1 MVDIL
6 DPKSAFPSLS
16 SIDKLKP
23 LARQHN
29 NSMNKKKNNRH
40 LKKKDINKVL
50 DKGNENNPEAFEIS
64 SGGSSDFINAKDN
77 KIFSKKLIDIKI

>member
-1 MVDIL
+1 MVDII

-29 NSMNKKKNNRH
+29 SMNKKKNNRH
-40 LKKKDINKVL
+40 LKKKDINEAL
-50 DKGNENNPEAFEIS
+50 DKGNENNPEDFEIS